1 MLARWRPALALM
13 PLLLAGAFTELPAA
27 FAQSSR
33 PWVDPPPELMA
44 PATPP
49 EHARRPDPPTST
61 PRPRETA
68 PPGAPAGSGA
78 APIQPPTPSVRAAH
92 PQDVQ
97 APPRPL
103 PQETKSAPI
112 PSPHSGEEADGSELA
127 AKARAAQE
135 LAVTYLEVWSA
146 PNAHTLAATPDF
158 YTPLVNFHG
167 RSMTRRELI
176 AEKRRFVQRWPQ
188 RRYLPRP
195 DSMRVSCEPGGQT
208 CTVHSVFDFAAANPR
223 RGRRSRGVATHELT
237 MRFFGARPYITA
249 ENSKVYRSEAD
260 RASIGDD
267 ANE

>member
-13 PLLLAGAFTELPAA
+13 PLLLAGAFAAPAA
-27 FAQSSR
+27 LAQSGR

-44 PATPP
+44 PETPP
-49 EHARRPDPPTST
+49 PNARPPDPHTAAPH
-61 PRPRETA
+61 PREAAPLGVPA
-68 PPGAPAGSGA
+68 PPGAAVV
-78 APIQPPTPSVRAAH
+78 QPPPPSVRSAH
-92 PQDVQ
+92 PQDV
-97 APPRPL
+97 PPPARPQ
-103 PQETKSAPI
+103 PQETRSAPI
-112 PSPHSGEEADGSELA
+112 RSPRLGEADGSELA

-135 LAVTYLEVWSA
+135 LALTYLEVWSA
-146 PNAHTLAATPDF
+146 PNAQTLAATPDF

-195 DSMRVSCEPGGQT
+195 DSMRVSCEPAGQT
-208 CTVHSVFDFAAANPR
+208 CTVHSIFDFAAANPR